1 MHSKQY
7 SGKQSRERSKINQ
20 RHCEICGRETE
31 PVLCVIEGCK
41 MSVCNSCARYG
52 AVQAVSKSPALKR
65 DAKMPAAETE
75 EMVIAD
81 SAAKVKK
88 ARESRQLT
96 QEQLAK
102 AVAEK
107 ESVIHRIES
116 GNMVP
121 SMYTA
126 RKLERFLDI
135 RLIEAVE
142 EVKAVNVAASSEGF
156 TIGDL
161 LVKKK

>member
-1 MHSKQY
+1 MC
-7 SGKQSRERSKINQ
+7 GKA
-20 RHCEICGRETE
+20 TE
-31 PVLCVIEGCK
+31 LVSCIIEGCE
-41 MSVCNSCARYG
+41 MSVCNSCAKYG
-52 AVQAVSKSPALKR
+52 AVQEFARSFTPKR
-65 DAKMPAAETE
+65 AEKMQTAESE
-75 EMVIAD
+75 EIVIAD
-81 SAAKVKK
+81 SAAKVKN
-88 ARESRQLT
+88 ARESKKLT

-102 AVAEK
+102 AIAEK

-121 SMYTA
+121 SISTA

-135 RLIEAVE
+135 KLVE
-142 EVKAVNVAASSEGF
+142 RAEEEKAVFAAPSSEGF